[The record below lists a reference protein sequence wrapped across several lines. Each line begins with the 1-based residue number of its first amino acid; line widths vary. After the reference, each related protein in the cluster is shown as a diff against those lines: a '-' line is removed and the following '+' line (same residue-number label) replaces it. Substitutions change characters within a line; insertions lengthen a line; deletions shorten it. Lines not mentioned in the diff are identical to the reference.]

1 MGLQRRINIS
11 MHYINAWDFSFH
23 REQKLYGSMDL
34 MCKAGNST
42 SLYKRLELK
51 LFSFFLLF
59 WRSLIACESLFFS
72 IASTLHFVFSSPN
85 ITTGSWTEPKKGN
98 RASEY
103 IRKICQ
109 DVTPIWWKTDSNR
122 SGPFLGISLSV
133 IKCTELIYTADWRLP
148 LITNTTGA
156 EGAKSSCDLLK

>member
-1 MGLQRRINIS
+1 MRFF
-11 MHYINAWDFSFH
+11 FSQGT
-23 REQKLYGSMDL
+23 EIIWIYGSHVQ
-34 MCKAGNST
+34 S
-42 SLYKRLELK
+42 RK
-51 LFSFFLLF
+51 LNKSVQEVGAQTFFFFFLLF

-72 IASTLHFVFSSPN
+72 IASTLHFVFASPN

-103 IRKICQ
+103 IWKICQ

>member
-1 MGLQRRINIS
+1 MRFFFSQGTEIIWIYGSHLQSRTLNKSVQEIG
-11 MHYINAWDFSFH
+11 AQTFSF
-23 REQKLYGSMDL
+23 
-34 MCKAGNST
+34 
-42 SLYKRLELK
+42 
-51 LFSFFLLF
+51 FFLLF

-109 DVTPIWWKTDSNR
+109 DVTPICWKTDSNR

-133 IKCTELIYTADWRLP
+133 IKCTELIYTADWLLP
-148 LITNTTGA
+148 LITNTTAA
-156 EGAKSSCDLLK
+156 EVAKSSCDLLK